1 MIHLPTHY
9 PVTSHTDH
17 IGPESTFVALA
28 GTKHDGIT
36 FIPEALEKG
45 ATKIVVAHSA
55 VIPEATLQLITKK
68 NAELYRVD
76 NPRRALAYLS
86 AEAADWPARK
96 LCILG
101 ITGTKGKT
109 TTSFL
114 LEHILKAAGYK
125 TALLT
130 TVRNSIA
137 DTIFPTDLTT
147 RQPDY
152 LHQFLDTCVKNDIS
166 IVVMEVA
173 AQAGSLHRTDG
184 IDFDGFIFTNFS
196 QEHGEFYCTFEEYFD
211 AKRALTSQ
219 LKPGRPLVLNGDDE
233 LVAYLGSH
241 KPNALFFGHNEYQTA
256 FVSAEKGTNVVAG
269 ISGKLLFDKTAY
281 SFKAPALAGEFNRY
295 NIMAA
300 AALAYMIGL
309 EPELICSALESF
321 KGVPGRMEK
330 YALPN
335 KATAFID
342 YAHNPSSFEAILS
355 TLSALTKDLI
365 VVFGCGGDRDSAKRP
380 VMGALAKKYAQAVI
394 LTSDNPRSEDPQD
407 ITAEILV
414 GISQENRNNVFI
426 ELDRKKAIE
435 KAYALSKPNSIIAL
449 LGKGPDEY
457 QIVKGAKTYF
467 SEREILEALL

>member
-1 MIHLPTHY
+1 MIQLPQYY

-17 IGPESTFVALA
+17 VGPDSTFVAIA
-28 GTKHDGIT
+28 GTQHDGIT
-36 FIPEALEKG
+36 FIPQALEQG
-45 ATKIVVAHSA
+45 ATKIVVAHHA

-68 NAELYRVD
+68 NAELFRVD

-96 LCILG
+96 LCILAV
-101 ITGTKGKT
+101 TGTKGKT

-114 LEHILKAAGYK
+114 LEHIVKSAGYK

-130 TVRNSIA
+130 TVRNSID
-137 DTIFPTDLTT
+137 DTLFPTDLTT
-147 RQPDY
+147 KQPDY
-152 LHQFLDTCVKNDIS
+152 VHQFLDTCVKNKIA

-184 IDFDGFIFTNFS
+184 IEFDGFIFTNFS
-196 QEHGEFYCTFEEYFD
+196 QEHGEFYCALEEYFD
-211 AKRALTSQ
+211 AKKALTAQ

-233 LVAYLGSH
+233 LVAYIGSH
-241 KPNALFFGHNEYQTA
+241 KPNALFFGYNEYQTA
-256 FVSAEKGTNVVAG
+256 FISAEKDTNTVSG
-269 ISGKLLFDKTAY
+269 ISGKLLFDKVAY
-281 SFKAPALAGEFNRY
+281 PFKAPALAGQFNSY

-309 EPELICSALESF
+309 DPETICSALETF

-330 YALPN
+330 YLLPN

-355 TLSALTKDLI
+355 TLSSLSKDLI
-365 VVFGCGGDRDSAKRP
+365 VVFGCGGDRDSSKRP
-380 VMGALAKKYAQAVI
+380 IMGAVAKKYAQTVI
-394 LTSDNPRSEDPQD
+394 LTSDNPRSEDPQE
-407 ITAEILV
+407 ITEEILV
-414 GISQENRNNVFI
+414 GISQENRKDIIV

-435 KAYALSKPNSIIAL
+435 KAYALSKPDSIIAL

-457 QIVKGAKTYF
+457 QIVKGVKTSF
-467 SEREILEALL
+467 SEREILQSLS